1 MSYSLQ
7 RIYDEDYIPV
17 QMNIKYN
24 RLTKY
29 QCRKARRVCM
39 SYTLREN
46 SRRLNALLNKEATRL
61 RIKGVEKHNWKFQ
74 ELAQRYQTGMIDH
87 VQYNYML
94 NKMNDGI
101 NRYATAKAEG
111 YNQRPYRANY

>member
-7 RIYDEDYIPV
+7 RIYNEDYIPV
-17 QMNIKYN
+17 QRNINYN
-24 RLTKY
+24 RLTSF

-39 SYTLREN
+39 TLRES
-46 SRRLNALLNKEATRL
+46 SRRLNALLNREATRL
-61 RIKGVEKHNWKFQ
+61 RLKGVDKHNWKRQ
-74 ELAQRYQTGMIDH
+74 ELAERFQTGMIDD
-87 VQYNYML
+87 VQYNSML

-101 NRYATAKAEG
+101 QRYASAKAEG